1 MTTRPPCFPPKH
13 YPKLRKFRLTS
24 TIRIAEIFLIIVLQ
38 QILSTVDAPFG
49 TGQSFSPLDAGV
61 IDSCLRPGN
70 FATVFGPLDLAGAQV
85 LARGADRYVF
95 QHPHEPSL
103 LIKVI
108 NMEAYA
114 AYLERK
120 PLKRFYKQF
129 QRESAYRVYLNELSE
144 YVTTTTV
151 PSGVWSIPMSRVVGV
166 AQTTLGLGQ
175 LVEKITGDDGQ
186 LAPTL
191 AEIIAREGISPA
203 LSAQLDAF
211 FADLIDSHIVINDLS
226 TKNIALGRNAD
237 GKEGM
242 FLIDGF
248 GVLPLIPLYAW
259 SKRLNAQRM
268 RRKYTAWRARIQR
281 QYDEARATAQAR
293 ITP

>member
-1 MTTRPPCFPPKH
+1 VQHDSPTLGAAARAGQGLPTQPAPPAITP
-13 YPKLRKFRLTS
+13 
-24 TIRIAEIFLIIVLQ
+24 A
-38 QILSTVDAPFG
+38 APSG
-49 TGQSFSPLDAGV
+49 GYA
-61 IDSCLRPGN
+61 
-70 FATVFGPLDLAGAQV
+70 AVFGPLDLAGAQV
-85 LARGADRYVF
+85 LAKGADRYVF
-95 QHPHEPSL
+95 QHPNEPSL

-120 PLKRFYKQF
+120 PFKRFYKQF

-151 PSGVWSIPMSRVVGV
+151 PSGVWNVPMARVVGL

-191 AEIIAREGISPA
+191 AQVIAREGISPELGA
-203 LSAQLDAF
+203 RLDAF
-211 FADLIDSHIVINDLS
+211 FDDLIDAHIVISDMS
-226 TKNIALGRNAD
+226 AKNIALGRNAE
-237 GKEGM
+237 GKPGM
-242 FLIDGF
+242 YLIDGF

-259 SKRLNAQRM
+259 SKRLNKRRM
-268 RRKYTAWRARIQR
+268 HRKYAQWRARLQR
-281 QYDEARATAQAR
+281 QYDEAQAR
-293 ITP
+293 IAP

>member
-1 MTTRPPCFPPKH
+1 M
-13 YPKLRKFRLTS
+13 
-24 TIRIAEIFLIIVLQ
+24 
-38 QILSTVDAPFG
+38 
-49 TGQSFSPLDAGV
+49 

>member
-1 MTTRPPCFPPKH
+1 VQQNLSFQEPAITAQPVVSQLPTPVQGSYSRPNGFN
-13 YPKLRKFRLTS
+13 
-24 TIRIAEIFLIIVLQ
+24 A
-38 QILSTVDAPFG
+38 
-49 TGQSFSPLDAGV
+49 
-61 IDSCLRPGN
+61 
-70 FATVFGPLDLAGAQV
+70 VFGPLDLSHAQV

-95 QHPHEPSL
+95 QHPNEPAL

-108 NMEAYA
+108 NMEAYN

-151 PSGVWSIPMSRVVGV
+151 PSGVWNVPMSRVVGL

-175 LVEKITGDDGQ
+175 LVEKISGDDGQ

-191 AEIIAREGISPA
+191 AKVIARQGITPE

-211 FADLIDSHIVINDLS
+211 FDDLIDAHIVINDLS
-226 TKNIALGRNAD
+226 AKNIALGRNAD
-237 GKEGM
+237 GKSGM
-242 FLIDGF
+242 YLIDGF

-259 SKRLNAQRM
+259 SKWLNNRRM
-268 RRKYTAWRARIQR
+268 RRKYTDWRARIQR
-281 QYDEARATAQAR
+281 QYDEAQAQAAVQSST
-293 ITP
+293 TP

>member
-1 MTTRPPCFPPKH
+1 MQQDF
-13 YPKLRKFRLTS
+13 S
-24 TIRIAEIFLIIVLQ
+24 TLDVLNGARQPDLLPAPVAADTFGIR
-38 QILSTVDAPFG
+38 SS
-49 TGQSFSPLDAGV
+49 SFTA
-61 IDSCLRPGN
+61 
-70 FATVFGPLDLAGAQV
+70 VFGPLDLTHAQV

-108 NMEAYA
+108 NMDAYA

-120 PLKRFYKQF
+120 PFKRFYKQF
-129 QRESAYRVYLNELSE
+129 QRESAYRVYLDELSE

-151 PSGVWSIPMSRVVGV
+151 PSGVWNVPMSRVVGL

-175 LVEKITGDDGQ
+175 LVEKITDDNGH

-191 AEIIAREGISPA
+191 ANIIAREGISSA
-203 LSAQLDAF
+203 LSDQLDAF
-211 FADLIDSHIVINDLS
+211 FDDLIDAHIVISDLS
-226 TKNIALGRNAD
+226 AKNIALGNNAD
-237 GKEGM
+237 GKKGM
-242 FLIDGF
+242 YLIDGF

-259 SKRLNAQRM
+259 SKRLNKMRM
-268 RRKYTAWRARIQR
+268 RRKYTEWRARIER
-281 QYDEARATAQAR
+281 QYDETQASAQGT

>member
-1 MTTRPPCFPPKH
+1 M
-13 YPKLRKFRLTS
+13 
-24 TIRIAEIFLIIVLQ
+24 
-38 QILSTVDAPFG
+38 G
-49 TGQSFSPLDAGV
+49 TGQSFSQLDAGV

-70 FATVFGPLDLAGAQV
+70 FATVFGPLNLARAQV
-85 LARGADRYVF
+85 LARGADRDVF

-129 QRESAYRVYLNELSE
+129 QRESAYQVYLDELSE

-151 PSGVWSIPMSRVVGV
+151 PSGVWNIPMSRVVGV

-191 AEIIAREGISPA
+191 AEVIARDGISPA

-211 FADLIDSHIVINDLS
+211 FDDLIDSHIVISDLS
-226 TKNIALGRNAD
+226 AKNIALGRNAD

-259 SKRLNAQRM
+259 SKWLNTQRM
-268 RRKYTAWRARIQR
+268 RRKYTAWRARMQR
-281 QYDEARATAQAR
+281 QYDEARAAAQAR

>member
-1 MTTRPPCFPPKH
+1 MFVQQNTPTLSDEPGSGPHAPDARGRSGGF
-13 YPKLRKFRLTS
+13 TS
-24 TIRIAEIFLIIVLQ
+24 
-38 QILSTVDAPFG
+38 
-49 TGQSFSPLDAGV
+49 
-61 IDSCLRPGN
+61 
-70 FATVFGPLDLAGAQV
+70 VFGPLDLSDAQI

-108 NMEAYA
+108 NMEAYT

-151 PSGVWSIPMSRVVGV
+151 PSGVWNVPMSRVVGL

-175 LVEKITGDDGQ
+175 LVEKITGDDGR

-191 AEIIAREGISPA
+191 AHIIAREGISPA
-203 LSAQLDAF
+203 LGRQLDAF
-211 FADLIDSHIVINDLS
+211 FEDLIDAHIVISDLS
-226 TKNIALGRNAD
+226 AKNIALGRNAD
-237 GKEGM
+237 GKMGM
-242 FLIDGF
+242 YLIDGF

-259 SKRLNAQRM
+259 SKRLNNHRM
-268 RRKYTAWRARIQR
+268 RRKYVQWRARIQR
-281 QYDEARATAQAR
+281 QYDEAQATAQDSTA
-293 ITP
+293 P